1 MEDEEFHNG
10 GEFRE
15 NNTNIKEL
23 IYINDYEGISS
34 AENNEIPKREILSYM
49 SHQNK
54 IKNNVFPTYE
64 NVNYTSLN
72 DENSITN
79 MNKKIIRIVVHVNN
93 RFYKVVK
100 SYPVLLKEKKKKDQ
114 IKNSPSEIENLV
126 KIIDSGNQTNC
137 SNPPTN
143 YSSQKK

>member
-1 MEDEEFHNG
+1 MEDEEIHNG

-64 NVNYTSLN
+64 NVNYTSL
-72 DENSITN
+72 T
-79 MNKKIIRIVVHVNN
+79 MKIQ
-93 RFYKVVK
+93 
-100 SYPVLLKEKKKKDQ
+100 LL
-114 IKNSPSEIENLV
+114 I
-126 KIIDSGNQTNC
+126 
-137 SNPPTN
+137 
-143 YSSQKK
+143 